1 MGRPR
6 WRHDSIGETTFSVYS
21 SCVAFGSLCRRN
33 YVAHAETQPELRFL
47 NGALTKRSKHGRF
60 DANRVILLCFV
71 EQPKDSGW
79 RFLGN
84 VRDKMAVW
92 VYRMYLDGLSSRF
105 MGCHTF
111 DPSRGMPDLTRP
123 NRVAVPEAPRYWQS
137 PTKRSMI

>member
-1 MGRPR
+1 M
-6 WRHDSIGETTFSVYS
+6 
-21 SCVAFGSLCRRN
+21 
-33 YVAHAETQPELRFL
+33 
-47 NGALTKRSKHGRF
+47 RSKHGRF

-105 MGCHTF
+105 MGCHTS